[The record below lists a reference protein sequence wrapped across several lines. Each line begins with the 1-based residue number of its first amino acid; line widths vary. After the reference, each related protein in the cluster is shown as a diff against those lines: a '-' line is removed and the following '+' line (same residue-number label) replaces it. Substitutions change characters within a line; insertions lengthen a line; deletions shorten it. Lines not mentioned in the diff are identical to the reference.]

1 MRIKACIFDLGGTIV
16 DRYSITPLLSLR
28 KVFSNRG
35 INVNNTLI
43 QKDMGMNKKDH
54 IVNILNDKYIERQWF
69 QRYKDHPDEYDI
81 NILFNDFNDNQY
93 EYSDKMID
101 ILPET
106 PGCIDYLNFNYIKTG
121 CTTGFDKK
129 NMEIIKNKLDHNDI
143 YLDSYVSSTCLNKPS
158 RPYPYMIHKNMLN
171 LNINNPQQVIKVD
184 DTVVGI
190 EEGKNAG
197 CVTVGVARWSIN
209 MNIMNINDAYDFD
222 LKDIQDQLKESRKVL
237 NDSGADY
244 VIDTLDELP
253 SVIEDINYF

>member
-1 MRIKACIFDLGGTIV
+1 MIKACIFDLGGTIV
-16 DRYSITPLLSLR
+16 DRYSITSLISL
-28 KVFSNRG
+28 KKIFENRG

-43 QKDMGMNKKDH
+43 QKDMGINKKDH
-54 IVNILNDKYIERQWF
+54 IVKLLNDKYIERQWF

-253 SVIEDINYF
+253 RIIEDINYF